1 MKRKKLIFVL
11 LVSLM
16 GVLFIWKC
24 TKEKSP
30 EGPTDIRVRNLT
42 TQVFDSVYVDT
53 SSGEHTYGTV
63 LPSATT
69 DYKRYDKAYREAYIK
84 LYINQVKYEL
94 IPVDYTYEVFLG
106 QGKFT
111 YELSIADSANH
122 TLGIHV
128 IAEAPL

>member
-1 MKRKKLIFVL
+1 MKKRKFIFVFFVSLVGIL
-11 LVSLM
+11 LVW
-16 GVLFIWKC
+16 GCRK
-24 TKEKSP
+24 KSP
-30 EGPTDIRVRNLT
+30 EGPTDIRIRNLT

-53 SSGEHTYGTV
+53 YSGNHTYGTIQ
-63 LPSATT
+63 PADTT

-111 YELSIADSANH
+111 YELSIADSINH
-122 TLGIHV
+122 TLSIHV
-128 IAEAPL
+128 VPEAPL